1 MNRKLISLA
10 VIAVIAA
17 LSSTPALADEARHK
31 ATRHNNV
38 GIMAG
43 GVLGAIV
50 GGPPGAIAGMAVGG
64 VTVDR
69 EQQIRRNARLGE
81 LEALADSRV
90 DAELLAQGLELEIG
104 FRTDS
109 ASLPDGASDAL
120 EALAGLLQ
128 AAPGMEVRL
137 DGYAD
142 PRGAARHNM
151 QLSAARAAAVRDR
164 LVEAG
169 VAPERIRLTAHGA
182 QGMLAPGA
190 SADPDGWAL
199 QRRVSIRLESREEQL
214 AAGR

>member
-1 MNRKLISLA
+1 I
-10 VIAVIAA
+10 
-17 LSSTPALADEARHK
+17 
-31 ATRHNNV
+31 
-38 GIMAG
+38 GIIAG

-69 EQQIRRNARLGE
+69 EQKIRRNGELSQSVAALTVERDSLQSDNRSQKARLADLAQRLGE
-81 LEALADSRV
+81 LQALAESRV
-90 DAELLAQGLELEIG
+90 DAGLLAQGLELEVG

-128 AAPGMEVRL
+128 AAPEMKVHLE
-137 DGYAD
+137 GYAD
-142 PRGAARHNM
+142 PRGTERHNLN
-151 QLSAARAAAVRDR
+151 LSAARAEAVRDR

-169 VAPERIRLTAHGA
+169 IAPERIRLTAHGA
-182 QGMLAPGA
+182 PAALAPEV

-199 QRRVSIRLESREEQL
+199 QRRVSIRLESGDGQF
-214 AAGR
+214 AAHSH